1 MESAKEK
8 SKHMLRS
15 RLQVSYDI
23 PSCKFDPTASVEL
36 FNDDDGIAKMRYQL
50 GVDYKIQKKHVLSLT
65 YRYQHVNSNDDD
77 NEVDC
82 HLIGFGYKY
91 KF

>member
-1 MESAKEK
+1 M
-8 SKHMLRS
+8 
-15 RLQVSYDI
+15 SYDI

-36 FNDDDGIAKMRYQL
+36 FSDDDGIAKMRYQL